1 MFRAPRHPKTIFS
14 RFLMV
19 LGMSVAHVVGGA
31 NIVRAAPLDL
41 EFVPPQI
48 EPTRICVPRPP
59 DAQTVALWGNW
70 DGVRLPAV
78 SAAIVSRDINRLKQ
92 LDATRWLPTIE
103 QMIARLEESEPRFA
117 GTNALMA
124 RISAME
130 AAGEFEALNS
140 QQLVAQLAADI
151 ETLSPR
157 LKNEV
162 SQYYRDGIGVPLDI
176 EFANSLLIDAA
187 YGGNADALLSL
198 AKMEL
203 DGEGLDAWDVPT
215 DLAVTMAFGA
225 LVGEL
230 DPYICDRATRIAR
243 EYISG
248 EIVVQNAQL
257 SHDWFRFAADLGDSN
272 SAWKVVEFHS
282 QAEAF
287 EKDNDLLV
295 RYLTQ
300 AADAQISYAQI
311 ELARLYEAGSLVDRN
326 LDTALSLYRAA
337 ATSGLRPG
345 LTRIMIFLE
354 EHAERYP
361 NLQEERLA
369 ALQQLSELDDVSGWV
384 FTRLA
389 EESYLRQGR
398 WAGRA
403 DAMAYLERAAELDD
417 LDGSVELAMGL
428 IAQRNSPET
437 FERAVDILS
446 RSVTT
451 LGGVRPTRLL
461 YGAFM
466 CSALDSPRLQEAQYW
481 NATEDATATLNVEIS
496 ASRLYDLS
504 AQTDPLLIARLQS
517 QALYGRSRSMA
528 NYLKYLEVNPAIPP
542 ETLAFWQEYSNQFSD
557 VLTATAKLEL
567 ELAQSPQQR
576 VLAIDLLRQEYVSS
590 GGSAALLLAEALLN
604 FKTDVDFKREEVRN
618 LLITSASLGQGKA
631 LSLLTTLEGGNNG
644 AEEIYLQFADVIEAN
659 GDFDAILFA
668 IPYVDAEVRE
678 NYLSR
683 AAGII
688 SCDYKNVITLSR
700 LLNDINDKNGALL
713 VTGKDKDGKIKY
725 HNLNYLHPDS
735 DMLNAVTPIILKS
748 FRGEDVSKD
757 LDEALMESAY
767 GLVQPYVSPSL
778 AVDFAKDMLGYAQT
792 GEDYYIKNA
801 YKIIEPGYASI
812 IRDFAHQTGN
822 LNTSIDEVLYPDR
835 FGVPTE
841 KAKGAADLINKTT
854 GGIPGITGGV
864 PFVKQKTF
872 DPKLGLAFALKEIS
886 SNVSKEDRDFT
897 SDLKSTI
904 LNENRSSPDNVLDS
918 ELSILEQYSELLQ
931 VKHEEQRALYKV
943 VNNLKGVMN
952 DYQIRRFLKHQGK
965 AAKSG
970 LSNKVISSAMNGR
983 SYSKGKGTSNAFWGD
998 ISETLYQRTGNRDSK
1013 RLNNLRNLMR
1023 QMEGMYDNIN
1033 LLEDAPEVSLSVQE

>member
-14 RFLMV
+14 RFLIV

-604 FKTDVDFKREEVRN
+604 FTTDVDFKREEVRN
-618 LLITSASLGQGKA
+618 LLIRSASLGQGKA
-631 LSLLTTLEGGNNG
+631 MSLLTTLEGGNNG

-668 IPYVDAEVRE
+668 IPYVDAEVRDD
-678 NYLSR
+678 YLSR

-700 LLNDINDKNGALL
+700 LLNDINDKNGALHWLEIAGQLIDNNAWAMTDLARSRLDIVGPLAAPDALELFETAAAMGNDTATTGTFELL
-713 VTGKDKDGKIKY
+713 VAIDLPTY
-725 HNLNYLHPDS
+725 APDRAAEMIS
-735 DMLNAVTPIILKS
+735 
-748 FRGEDVSKD
+748 
-757 LDEALMESAY
+757 
-767 GLVQPYVSPSL
+767 Q
-778 AVDFAKDMLGYAQT
+778 AVDQQNAKILNLLLGRYRRADPSAKAVIDNMLDMPSIYLVAAQSGDVFSMRAYAVHLRDTAT
-792 GEDYYIKNA
+792 GGD
-801 YKIIEPGYASI
+801 
-812 IRDFAHQTGN
+812 D
-822 LNTSIDEVLYPDR
+822 LNTSTAWFERAAQGGDVTAMAEYGYALA
-835 FGVPTE
+835 FGIGTDANLDAAVIWLE
-841 KAKGAADLINKTT
+841 QAADAGSAKAAS
-854 GGIPGITGGV
+854 ITS
-864 PFVKQKTF
+864 
-872 DPKLGLAFALKEIS
+872 LL
-886 SNVSKEDRDFT
+886 N
-897 SDLKSTI
+897 
-904 LNENRSSPDNVLDS
+904 LNED
-918 ELSILEQYSELLQ
+918 
-931 VKHEEQRALYKV
+931 
-943 VNNLKGVMN
+943 
-952 DYQIRRFLKHQGK
+952 
-965 AAKSG
+965 
-970 LSNKVISSAMNGR
+970 
-983 SYSKGKGTSNAFWGD
+983 T
-998 ISETLYQRTGNRDSK
+998 
-1013 RLNNLRNLMR
+1013 
-1023 QMEGMYDNIN
+1023 
-1033 LLEDAPEVSLSVQE
+1033 